1 MDSRSRILTILGS
14 MGAVLLIVL
23 IVLLCTYDGR
33 DKTGSQASSQE
44 GISAQSGMPAQGQS
58 TPDPGSAL
66 TSASSPLEGHLIGGD
81 PYGYLNDPAF
91 FDVEHSD
98 AFNAAMDQSGNLTI
112 MATSVDRDLRVLVL
126 DPNGELVTGV
136 SFNIKLVDSA
146 DVTTRYR
153 DLDQDGIIYAGTL
166 AAGDYDVTL
175 EPVEGYRVPLH
186 STRVTVKDR
195 VEYIPI
201 ADISVLIKTEEEI
214 NAAIE
219 DTASRADAIEDSDR
233 TEIVTLQA
241 GGANHSAGIDV
252 SSWQGEID
260 WDKVRGSG
268 IEFVIVRAGY
278 RGSVT
283 GAIVRDKYFEAN
295 VSGAQRAG
303 LKVGVYFVTQA
314 ITEAEAVEEASAV
327 MEMCEGFDLELP
339 IYLDVE
345 GSNGGRGDLID
356 AETRTMVCEAFCRTL
371 ENAGQTGGVYACRYW
386 LANNIDAS
394 RLDRYNVWLAEYRST
409 PLYNGYYSMWQYTS
423 KGHIDGINGN
433 VDFDIMYF

>member
-23 IVLLCTYDGR
+23 IVLLCTYDW
-33 DKTGSQASSQE
+33 KANTGSSAPSVQESTAASQDASSTGQIGSAASSQV
-44 GISAQSGMPAQGQS
+44 
-58 TPDPGSAL
+58 TPQD
-66 TSASSPLEGHLIGGD
+66 GHLIGGD
-81 PYGYLNDPAF
+81 PYGYMNDPTF

-98 AFNAAMDQSGNLTI
+98 AFNAAMDQSGNLSI

-126 DPNGELVTGV
+126 DPNGDLVTGV
-136 SFNIKLVDSA
+136 SFNIKLVDSS

-241 GGANHSAGIDV
+241 GGTNHSAGIDV
-252 SSWQGEID
+252 SSWQGDID
-260 WDKVRGSG
+260 WDKVRESG

-283 GAIVRDKYFEAN
+283 GTIVRDKYFEAN

-314 ITEAEAVEEASAV
+314 VTEAEAVEEASAV

-356 AETRTMVCEAFCRTL
+356 AETRTLVCEAFCRTL
-371 ENAGQTGGVYACRYW
+371 ENSGQAGGVYACRYW
-386 LANNIDAS
+386 LANNMDAS

-433 VDFDIMYF
+433 VDFDIMYY

>member
-23 IVLLCTYDGR
+23 IVLLCTYDW
-33 DKTGSQASSQE
+33 KANTGSSAPSVQESTAASQDASST
-44 GISAQSGMPAQGQS
+44 GQI
-58 TPDPGSAL
+58 GSAV
-66 TSASSPLEGHLIGGD
+66 SSQVTPLDGHLIGGD
-81 PYGYLNDPAF
+81 PYGYMNDPTF

-98 AFNAAMDQSGNLTI
+98 AFNAAMDQSGNLSI

-126 DPNGELVTGV
+126 DPNGDLVTGV
-136 SFNIKLVDSA
+136 SFNIKLVDSS

-241 GGANHSAGIDV
+241 GGTNHSAGIDV
-252 SSWQGEID
+252 SSWQGDID
-260 WDKVRGSG
+260 WDKVRESG

-283 GAIVRDKYFEAN
+283 GTIVRDKYFEAN

-314 ITEAEAVEEASAV
+314 VTEAEAVEEASAV

-356 AETRTMVCEAFCRTL
+356 AETRTLVCEAFCRTL
-371 ENAGQTGGVYACRYW
+371 ENSGQAGGVYACRYW
-386 LANNIDAS
+386 LANNMDAS

-409 PLYNGYYSMWQYTS
+409 LLYNGYYSMWQYTS

-433 VDFDIMYF
+433 VDFDIMYY

>member
-1 MDSRSRILTILGS
+1 MDSRSRLLTILGS

-23 IVLLCTYDGR
+23 IVILCTNDGILR
-33 DKTGSQASSQE
+33 GDQGQTPQPAPVAQVPD
-44 GISAQSGMPAQGQS
+44 AQSADGTAT
-58 TPDPGSAL
+58 TPLG
-66 TSASSPLEGHLIGGD
+66 GHLIGGD
-81 PYGYLNDPAF
+81 PYGYMNDPTF
-91 FDVEHSD
+91 FDEEHSD
-98 AFNAAMDQSGNLTI
+98 AFIAALDQSGNLSL
-112 MATSVDRDLRVLVL
+112 MVTSVEKDLRVLVL
-126 DPNGELVTGV
+126 DVNGELVTGV
-136 SFNIKLVDSA
+136 PFNIRLVDSS

-166 AAGDYDVTL
+166 TAGDYDVTL

-186 STRVTVKDR
+186 STRVTVKESI
-195 VEYIPI
+195 EYIPI

-219 DTASRADAIEDSDR
+219 DTANKDDAIEDSDR

-241 GGANHSAGIDV
+241 GGNDHMAGIDV
-252 SSWQGEID
+252 SSWQGDID
-260 WDKVRGSG
+260 WDKVRESG

-283 GAIVRDKYFEAN
+283 GAIVRDTYFDAN
-295 VSGAQRAG
+295 VSGALRAG

-314 ITEAEAVEEASAV
+314 INETEAVEEASAV
-327 MEMCEGFDLELP
+327 MEMCAPYDLELP

-356 AETRTMVCEAFCRTL
+356 VETRTTVCEAFCRTL
-371 ENAGQTGGVYACRYW
+371 ENAGQQGGVYACRYW

-394 RLDRYNVWLAEYRST
+394 RLDRYNVWLAEYRSA

-423 KGHIDGINGN
+423 RGHVDGISGN
-433 VDFDIMYF
+433 VDFDIMYY